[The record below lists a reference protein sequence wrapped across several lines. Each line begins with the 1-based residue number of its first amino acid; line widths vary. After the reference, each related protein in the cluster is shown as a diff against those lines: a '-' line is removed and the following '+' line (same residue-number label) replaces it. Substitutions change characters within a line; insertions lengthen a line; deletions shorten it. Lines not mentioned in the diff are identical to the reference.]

1 MFLGE
6 FEQMVLLSIVQLG
19 NDAYGV
25 KIREEIEARTGRDV
39 ARGALYTT
47 LDRIETKGLV
57 TSVTG
62 DSTAERGGRP
72 RRYFAVSPV
81 GMEALRASRKALL
94 NLWTGIEGAL
104 SERS

>member
-19 NDAYGV
+19 DEAYGV
-25 KIREEIEARTGRDV
+25 KIREEIEARTERDV

-47 LDRIETKGLV
+47 LDRIEVKGLV

-94 NLWTGIEGAL
+94 NLWTGIEEAL
-104 SERS
+104 SEQS

>member
-19 NDAYGV
+19 DDAYGV
-25 KIREEIEARTGRDV
+25 KIREEIESRTSRDV

-47 LDRIETKGLV
+47 LDRLEAKGLV
-57 TSVTG
+57 TSSTG
-62 DSTAERGGRP
+62 DSSAERGGRP
-72 RRYFAVSPV
+72 RRYFTVSPV

-94 NLWTGIEGAL
+94 NLWTGIEEAL

>member
-19 NDAYGV
+19 DEAYGV

-72 RRYFAVSPV
+72 RRYFAVSPA
-81 GMEALRASRKALL
+81 GMDALRASRKALL
-94 NLWTGIEGAL
+94 NLWTGIEEAL
-104 SERS
+104 SEQS

>member
-19 NDAYGV
+19 DEAYGV

-81 GMEALRASRKALL
+81 GMEALRASRKVLL
-94 NLWTGIEGAL
+94 NLWTGIEEAL
-104 SERS
+104 SEQS

>member
-19 NDAYGV
+19 DDAYGV

-47 LDRIETKGLV
+47 LDRLDAKGLV
-57 TSVTG
+57 TSETG
-62 DSTAERGGRP
+62 DATTERGGRP
-72 RRYFAVSPV
+72 RRYFTVSPV

-94 NLWTGIEGAL
+94 NLWTGIEGTL
-104 SERS
+104 SEPS

>member
-19 NDAYGV
+19 DEAYGV

-72 RRYFAVSPV
+72 RRYFAVSPA

-94 NLWTGIEGAL
+94 NLWTGIEEAL
-104 SERS
+104 SEQS

>member
-19 NDAYGV
+19 DDAYGV
-25 KIREEIEARTGRDV
+25 KIREEIESRTERGV

-47 LDRIETKGLV
+47 LDRLEAKGLV
-57 TSVTG
+57 TSATG

-72 RRYFAVSPV
+72 RRYFAVSRV

-94 NLWTGIEGAL
+94 NLWTGIEEAL